1 MSSKF
6 LILTQNLKLFF
17 MPASI
22 LIIDDY
28 DDNRELLRVMLEQ
41 AGYVVSEA
49 RGGREGI
56 EMARASPPDVA
67 LVDLSMPGLDGWEV
81 LDQLRA
87 DERTRGILCAAI
99 SAYADGAR
107 ALALAHGF
115 DAYLTKPFRR
125 NELLETV
132 ERLLREPLVQK
143 QETSAR
149 EEVS

>member
-1 MSSKF
+1 
-6 LILTQNLKLFF
+6 

-28 DDNRELLRVMLEQ
+28 EDNRELLRVMLEQ

-56 EMARASPPDVA
+56 EMARNEPPDVA
-67 LVDLSMPGLDGWEV
+67 LVDLSMPGLDGWAV
-81 LDQLRA
+81 LDELRA
-87 DERTRGILCAAI
+87 DERTQGILCAAV

-107 ALALAHGF
+107 MRALTHGF

-132 ERLLREPLVQK
+132 ERLLVEPRTQK
-143 QETSAR
+143 QETESSAR

>member
-1 MSSKF
+1 
-6 LILTQNLKLFF
+6 

-56 EMARASPPDVA
+56 EMAHASPPDVA

-87 DERTRGILCAAI
+87 DERTQSILCAAI

-107 ALALAHGF
+107 ARALAHGF

-125 NELLETV
+125 NELIETV

>member
-1 MSSKF
+1 
-6 LILTQNLKLFF
+6 

-28 DDNRELLRVMLEQ
+28 EDNRELLRVMLEQ
-41 AGYVVSEA
+41 AGYSVSEA

-56 EMARASPPDVA
+56 EMARNAPPDVA
-67 LVDLSMPGLDGWEV
+67 LVDLSMPGLDGWAV
-81 LDQLRA
+81 LDELRA
-87 DERTRGILCAAI
+87 DERTQSILCAAV

-107 ALALAHGF
+107 LRALAHGF

-125 NELLETV
+125 NELLKTV
-132 ERLLREPLVQK
+132 ERLLAEPRVQK
-143 QETSAR
+143 QETESRAR

>member
-1 MSSKF
+1 
-6 LILTQNLKLFF
+6 

-28 DDNRELLRVMLEQ
+28 EDNRELLRVMLEQ
-41 AGYVVSEA
+41 AGYVVGEA

-56 EMARASPPDVA
+56 EMARAAAPDLA
-67 LVDLSMPGLDGWEV
+67 LVDLSMPGLDGWDV
-81 LDQLRA
+81 LNELRA
-87 DERTRGILCAAI
+87 DKRTQSILCAAV

-107 ALALAHGF
+107 TRALAHGF

-132 ERLLREPLVQK
+132 ERLLAEPRTQK
-143 QETSAR
+143 QETKSSAQ
-149 EEVS
+149 EEIS

>member
-1 MSSKF
+1 
-6 LILTQNLKLFF
+6 

-28 DDNRELLRVMLEQ
+28 EDNRELLRVMLGQ

-87 DERTRGILCAAI
+87 DQRTRGILCSAI

-107 ALALAHGF
+107 ARALAHGF
-115 DAYLTKPFRR
+115 DAYLIKPFRR

-132 ERLLREPLVQK
+132 ERLLRESLVQK
-143 QETSAR
+143 QETETR
-149 EEVS
+149 EQEEIS